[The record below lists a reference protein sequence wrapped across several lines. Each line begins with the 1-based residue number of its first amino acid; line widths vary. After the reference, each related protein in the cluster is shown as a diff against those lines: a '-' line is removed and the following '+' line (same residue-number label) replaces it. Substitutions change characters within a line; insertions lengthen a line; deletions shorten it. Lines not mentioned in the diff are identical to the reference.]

1 MLCSCPF
8 QFIIPSII
16 IWDNK
21 PRTVWNLVKVKTSKP
36 NQCEKEQ
43 QSQRVSLQSAHPP
56 KKKKGTLN
64 IYINQFPRH
73 QYCKKRKPS
82 QSPAIPCHDIKHQQT
97 GCSSNFNLN
106 VSTTS
111 TAKKRAKKN
120 YKKPYI
126 VQNWSYANDA
136 VFLSHN
142 KVTTM
147 TL

>member
-1 MLCSCPF
+1 MWCSCLF
-8 QFIIPSII
+8 QYITLLN
-16 IWDNK
+16 DMGQE
-21 PRTVWNLVKVKTSKP
+21 TQDCVNLVKVKTSKP

-43 QSQRVSLQSAHPP
+43 QSHRVSLQSAHPP

-64 IYINQFPRH
+64 INQFPRH
-73 QYCKKRKPS
+73 QYCKNMKPNKL
-82 QSPAIPCHDIKHQQT
+82 PAIPCHDIKHQQT
-97 GCSSNFNLN
+97 GCSSNFNLT

-111 TAKKRAKKN
+111 TANKRTENN

-136 VFLSHN
+136 VFLSH